1 MNNFVTTQANNPP
14 CTAFHRLHETES
26 GQADCLLFGHTE
38 LLAVRGLGGI
48 CHRLA
53 DKPASKGQPAE
64 DDEDDDKEVSL
75 KGPVYMAPL
84 GGPGRCR
91 GPGWTFKRWP
101 IVKGP
106 LAAQACA
113 EACARRK
120 GCTAFDLSGGEGLAE
135 AECALYGHQKVAPA
149 SGVPGRCY
157 VLSDS
162 PGKVPAGSLAAAAKV
177 YFWP

>member
-1 MNNFVTTQANNPP
+1 
-14 CTAFHRLHETES
+14 
-26 GQADCLLFGHTE
+26 
-38 LLAVRGLGGI
+38 LGGT
-48 CHRLA
+48 CYKLA
-53 DKPASKGQPAE
+53 DKPTSKRGQPAE
-64 DDEDDDKEVSL
+64 ESDEEEDQEVSL

-101 IVKGP
+101 VVKGP

-120 GCTAFDLSGGEGLAE
+120 GCTAFDLSGDG

-149 SGVPGRCY
+149 SGVPGRCF
-157 VLSDS
+157 VLADS
-162 PGKVPAGSLAAAAKV
+162 PGKVVAGAGLAAKV
-177 YFWP
+177 WWP

>member
-1 MNNFVTTQANNPP
+1 VEWQANNPP
-14 CTAFHRLHETES
+14 CTAFHRLHETEA
-26 GQADCLLFGHTE
+26 GLADCLLFGHTE

-48 CHRLA
+48 CHRFA
-53 DKPASKGQPAE
+53 DKPPSKGQPAE
-64 DDEDDDKEVSL
+64 DDEDDQEVAL
-75 KGPVYMAPL
+75 KRPVYMAPL

-106 LAAQACA
+106 LAGQACA

-135 AECALYGHQKVAPA
+135 AECALYGHQRVAPA

-157 VLSDS
+157 VLSAS
-162 PGKVPAGSLAAAAKV
+162 SSAAAKV